1 VIELHPLHPAAAAV
15 WVSPVVNNR
24 VDAHPVADLNR
35 GGHSG
40 MHLRVVGED
49 AREDLAECRFASV
62 DNAAS
67 ALTVTASSA
76 K

>member
-1 VIELHPLHPAAAAV
+1 
-15 WVSPVVNNR
+15 
-24 VDAHPVADLNR
+24 
-35 GGHSG
+35 